1 MQRAKARVF
10 ASFIDSVVLPIMVD
24 TTFAGTKDLT
34 EIYKAFD
41 FVQSQLPDGV
51 QYAIGN
57 EFTIADIAAV
67 SLLSFIDLLL
77 SNDLGKYKQGEG
89 LKVYEVYKSAKYDKL
104 RGYVTRLLDRP
115 SVKSSF
121 YYVSS
126 QFRFA
131 MR

>member
-1 MQRAKARVF
+1 
-10 ASFIDSVVLPIMVD
+10 MVD

-41 FVQSQLPDGV
+41 FVQSQLPDGA

-57 EFTIADIAAV
+57 EFTIADVAAV

-104 RGYVTRLLDRP
+104 RGYVSRLLDRP

-126 QFRFA
+126 QFHFA